1 MTDMNNKHNFDSIE
15 WNWDRKTVTLDQL
28 KKGMSIHFVFK
39 TRMFKEVPQTLGN
52 WWGDGF
58 ITSVEKDKF
67 TVAFLSD
74 KGANPVTI
82 EYKHIYKTYNLYTHE
97 KVGNFRFEGV
107 KWFKNKKPITV
118 NELTIGTP
126 VDLRL
131 ISTNQRV
138 VGFVKGINEND
149 IVVALESD
157 KGEKPLKIKITDIK
171 DGSLKSSP
179 KIKTNPDARIYRAGD
194 YEIMPST
201 GEYVLDGWGREVST
215 DWLRRRDAAHYK
227 PLPE

>member
-97 KVGNFRFEGV
+97 KVGNFRFDGV

-215 DWLRRRDAAHYK
+215 DWLRRRNEAHYK

>member
-1 MTDMNNKHNFDSIE
+1 
-15 WNWDRKTVTLDQL
+15 
-28 KKGMSIHFVFK
+28 
-39 TRMFKEVPQTLGN
+39 MFKEVPQTLGN

-97 KVGNFRFEGV
+97 KVGDFRFDGV

-138 VGFVKGINEND
+138 VGFVKKINEND

-171 DGSLKSSP
+171 DGSLKLSP

-215 DWLRRRDAAHYK
+215 DWLRRRNEAHYK

>member
-97 KVGNFRFEGV
+97 KVGNFRFDGV
-107 KWFKNKKPITV
+107 KWFKNKKSITV

-138 VGFVKGINEND
+138 VGFVKKINEND

-215 DWLRRRDAAHYK
+215 DWLRRRNEAHYK

>member
-97 KVGNFRFEGV
+97 KVGNFRFDGV

-138 VGFVKGINEND
+138 VGFVKKINEND

-157 KGEKPLKIKITDIK
+157 KGKKPLKVKITDIK

-201 GEYVLDGWGREVST
+201 GEYVLDGWGQEVST
-215 DWLRRRDAAHYK
+215 DWLRRRDEAHYK

>member
-97 KVGNFRFEGV
+97 KVGNFRFDGV

-138 VGFVKGINEND
+138 VGFVKKINEND

-157 KGEKPLKIKITDIK
+157 KGKKPLKVKITDIK

-179 KIKTNPDARIYRAGD
+179 KIKTNEDARIYRAGD
-194 YEIMPST
+194 
-201 GEYVLDGWGREVST
+201 
-215 DWLRRRDAAHYK
+215 
-227 PLPE
+227 

>member
-1 MTDMNNKHNFDSIE
+1 MKNKYNFDSIE

-39 TRMFKEVPQTLGN
+39 TRMFKEVPQALGN

-58 ITSVEKDKF
+58 ITSVKKNKF

-82 EYKHIYKTYNLYTHE
+82 EYKDIYKTYNLYTHE
-97 KVGNFRFEGV
+97 KVGNFRFDGV
-107 KWFKNKKPITV
+107 KWFKNKKPITIS
-118 NELTIGTP
+118 ELKIGTP

-138 VGFVKGINEND
+138 VGFVKEIDKNN
-149 IVVALESD
+149 IVIALESD

-215 DWLRRRDAAHYK
+215 DWLRRRNEAHYK